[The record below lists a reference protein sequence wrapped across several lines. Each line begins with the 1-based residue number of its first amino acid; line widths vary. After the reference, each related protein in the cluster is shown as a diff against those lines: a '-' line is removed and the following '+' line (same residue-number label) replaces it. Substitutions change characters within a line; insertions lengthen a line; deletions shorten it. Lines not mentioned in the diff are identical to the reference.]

1 MGTWFSSDSGT
12 MANNAEIKDNVLSLI
27 KQDRVV
33 IFSKSTCPY
42 CWDAK
47 KVFDKLGQ
55 KYVTIEL
62 NQHPQGSQ
70 IQDILLG
77 MTGARTVPRVFV
89 DGKCIGG
96 GSDTVQLQKSGE
108 LVKMLGL

>member
-1 MGTWFSSDSGT
+1 MVDS
-12 MANNAEIKDNVLSLI
+12 AELKENVNSLI

-33 IFSKSTCPY
+33 IFSKTTCPY

-47 KVFDKLGQ
+47 KAFDGLGQ
-55 KYVTIEL
+55 KYATIEL
-62 NQHPQGSQ
+62 NQHPQGDQ
-70 IQDILLG
+70 IQDLLRE

-96 GSDTVQLQKSGE
+96 GSDTVQLLKSGE
-108 LVKMLGL
+108 LSRMLGL